1 MTHLLLCLSL
11 IYFSPLFL
19 TELSTQNNFQLSVNY
34 GTGLLRKPLWLQM
47 CSQITP
53 LCARERQ
60 QAGGAHSL
68 PQGHQ
73 PLGHVF
79 GAPPPRELIPDVAS
93 PSLGN
98 ECSLFFFGLVVPPSL
113 VKRSSSV
120 WMSSGKHQV
129 QVREGTTSAFSQIFM
144 GSCGSTAWDVKCGTG
159 LTETASFSIKP
170 VWFSFCCHTGVVSS

>member
-144 GSCGSTAWDVKCGTG
+144 GSCGSTARDVKCGTG

-170 VWFSFCCHTGVVSS
+170 IWFSFCCHTGVVSS

>member
-19 TELSTQNNFQLSVNY
+19 MELSTQNNFQLSVNY
-34 GTGLLRKPLWLQM
+34 GTGLLHKPLWLWM

-53 LCARERQ
+53 LRARGKQ
-60 QAGGAHSL
+60 QAGDAHSL

-73 PLGHVF
+73 PLGQVF
-79 GAPPPRELIPDVAS
+79 GAPPPRKLIPDVAS

-98 ECSLFFFGLVVPPSL
+98 ECSLFFFGVVLPASL
-113 VKRSSSV
+113 VKQSGSV
-120 WMSSGKHQV
+120 WMSSEKHQV
-129 QVREGTTSAFSQIFM
+129 QVREGTTSACSQIFM
-144 GSCGSTAWDVKCGTG
+144 GSCGSTAQDVKCGTG

-170 VWFSFCCHTGVVSS
+170 I